1 MPRRLLAL
9 VLVVLAAAGTAGC
22 ADAVSPAIRVG
33 DATVSNDELL
43 DEIDQWINNPVAVD
57 PAQVAGLTPGGYPG
71 ELVRQL
77 INQRIDFMLHAQE
90 FERLGLE
97 VTDQLRD
104 QALVAL
110 FGDPSAASDAFAAFS
125 EEFASS
131 FTDDVARQIGVQ
143 EELGDEGYSA
153 WYVEAYDTADIE
165 VNSRYG
171 AWDPSTRS
179 VTAPATPTPATPT
192 PVAAG

>member
-9 VLVVLAAAGTAGC
+9 AVVVLAVAAAGC

-43 DEIDQWINNPVAVD
+43 DEIDQWIGNPVAVD

-77 INQRIDFMLHAQE
+77 ISQRIDFLIHAEE
-90 FERLGLE
+90 FDRLGLE
-97 VTDQLRD
+97 ITDELRND
-104 QALVAL
+104 ALVAL
-110 FGDPSAASDAFAAFS
+110 FGDPSAATDAFAAFS
-125 EEFASS
+125 EEFAAS
-131 FTDDVARQIGVQ
+131 FTDDVARQIAVQ
-143 EELGDEGYSA
+143 DALGEEEYSA
-153 WYVEAYDTADIE
+153 WYGAAYERTDIE

-171 AWDPSTRS
+171 SWDPATRT
-179 VTAPATPTPATPT
+179 VAAPATPTPA
-192 PVAAG
+192 AG